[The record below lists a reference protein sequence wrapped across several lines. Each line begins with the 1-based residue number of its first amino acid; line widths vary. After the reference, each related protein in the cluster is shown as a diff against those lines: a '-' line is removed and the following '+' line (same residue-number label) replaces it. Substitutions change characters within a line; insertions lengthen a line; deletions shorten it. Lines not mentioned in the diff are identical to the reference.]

1 MHNFKSG
8 KPGDNDL
15 CRAICVDYF
24 LAKHKKP
31 KQNLRKIWKD
41 IVGSYWSV
49 YRSHCCSFE
58 DFLLEMKDVRENLKK
73 NKVIREAEQKKI
85 PNRTVK
91 DPPGRRSEKLKNA
104 SKQMRILLFSD

>member
-31 KQNLRKIWKD
+31 KQDLRKLWEN
-41 IVGSYWSV
+41 IVESYWSI
-49 YRSHCCSFE
+49 YRSEHCSLAN
-58 DFLLEMKDVRENLKK
+58 FLLEMKDVRENLKK
-73 NKVIREAEQKKI
+73 NKVKREAEQKKNTE
-85 PNRTVK
+85 P
-91 DPPGRRSEKLKNA
+91 DGQRSA
-104 SKQMRILLFSD
+104 G